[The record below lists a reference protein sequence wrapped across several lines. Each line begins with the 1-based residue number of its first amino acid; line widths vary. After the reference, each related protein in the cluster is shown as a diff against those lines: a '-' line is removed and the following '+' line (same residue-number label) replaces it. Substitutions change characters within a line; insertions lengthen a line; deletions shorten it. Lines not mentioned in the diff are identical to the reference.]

1 MERPFCLPMKIRPAI
16 ANDIPEIAEI
26 YGRSVLEEYASFE
39 HIPPDA
45 DEMLE
50 RFNGVVEKG
59 YPYLVAEIDGKVA
72 GYVYASAHRPRP
84 AYQKTVESTVYVA
97 PAYWRQGVAGALMQ
111 ELIACCRHGEFREM
125 IAIVACSGD
134 ANLDEIGSIRLH
146 RSLGFVDSGRLK
158 GVGYKHDQWLDIVL
172 LQLSL

>member
-1 MERPFCLPMKIRPAI
+1 MKIRSAT
-16 ANDIPEIAEI
+16 AADIPQIAEI

-39 HIPPDA
+39 HVPPDA
-45 DEMLE
+45 AEMLA

-59 YPYLVAEIDGKVA
+59 YPYLVAEIDGQIA

-97 PAYWRQGVAGALMQ
+97 PAYWRRGVAVALMQ
-111 ELIACCRHGEFREM
+111 ELITRCRAAEFREM
-125 IAIVACSGD
+125 IAIVACSQD
-134 ANLDEIGSIRLH
+134 ANLDEIASIRLH
-146 RSLGFVDSGRLK
+146 RQLGFADSGRLK
-158 GVGYKHDQWLDIVL
+158 GVGYKHNQWLDIVL

>member
-1 MERPFCLPMKIRPAI
+1 MKIRSATEE
-16 ANDIPEIAEI
+16 DISQITDI

-45 DEMLE
+45 DEMLQ
-50 RFNGVVEKG
+50 RFNAVVEKG
-59 YPYLVAEIDGKVA
+59 YPYLVAEIDDRVA

-97 PAYWRQGVAGALMQ
+97 PDYWRRGIAAALME
-111 ELIACCRHGEFREM
+111 ELIDRCKEAQFREM

-134 ANLDEIGSIRLH
+134 AKLDEIASIRLH
-146 RSLGFVDSGRLK
+146 RSLGFSDSGRLK

>member
-1 MERPFCLPMKIRPAI
+1 MKIRSAT
-16 ANDIPEIAEI
+16 AEDIPEISAI

-39 HIPPDA
+39 HIPPESA
-45 DEMLE
+45 EMLE
-50 RFNGVVEKG
+50 RFKGVVEKG
-59 YPYLVAEIDGKVA
+59 YPYLVAEIDGRVA

-97 PAYWRQGVAGALMQ
+97 PEFWRRGVAGALMQ
-111 ELIACCRHGEFREM
+111 ELIVRCREAQFREM
-125 IAIVACSGD
+125 IAIVACSQD
-134 ANLDEIGSIRLH
+134 ARLDEIGSIRLH
-146 RSLGFVDSGRLK
+146 RSLGFEEAGRLK

>member
-1 MERPFCLPMKIRPAI
+1 MAMNIRSATSADIPAI
-16 ANDIPEIAEI
+16 TEI
-26 YGRSVLEEYASFE
+26 YARSVLEEYASFE

-45 DEMLE
+45 DEMQQ
-50 RFNGVVEKG
+50 RFMGVTEKG
-59 YPYLVAEIDGKVA
+59 YPYLVAEIDGQIA

-97 PAYWRQGVAGALMQ
+97 PDFWRRGIAAALMQ
-111 ELIACCRHGEFREM
+111 ELITRCRQSQFREM
-125 IAIVACSGD
+125 IAIVACAGD
-134 ANLDEIGSIRLH
+134 ANLDEIASIQLH
-146 RSLGFVDSGRLK
+146 RRLGFVDSGRLK